1 MAHQLGTLAV
11 LAEKQGLDSNT
22 HIGQFT
28 TDGNSQ
34 FSESN
39 TLFWLLWVATNTGM
53 YTYNQNK

>member
-11 LAEKQGLDSNT
+11 LAEKQGLVSNT

-28 TDGNSQ
+28 TDCNSQ

-39 TLFWLLWVATNTGM
+39 TLFCLLWVPTNTGM

>member
-11 LAEKQGLDSNT
+11 LAEKQGLVSNT

-28 TDGNSQ
+28 TDCNSLS
-34 FSESN
+34 SESY
-39 TLFWLLWVATNTGM
+39 TLFWLLWVPTNTAM